1 MTRWLVSLSLIVV
14 VLALAWSGG
23 WYWLAGWADRRI
35 PGWLAEAAESG
46 IEVSCPRSDIVGF
59 PFAIRLDC
67 GETAVAERET
77 GTNAKL
83 AGLTGGVSVFAPAT
97 AQVALESPAHIE
109 SPLLEGPADI
119 SWEDAGM
126 DMGIGMSGPR
136 DVSFDATDVLASFAL
151 ENSDPAVAAA
161 STSGTLAPSD
171 AGGTDAAITFTDL
184 TLSADGAIFPPVSG
198 SASGHVSLP
207 PRALISGRAALQM
220 PLSANNVK
228 VSLERGEAR
237 LQALGDVAIDAEGI
251 VDGTITLR
259 IAGAEALP
267 AFIAALPPKRQQI
280 GNAIAG
286 AIFAFGQPA
295 TLDGEEA
302 SELVV
307 EIERGEARIG
317 PVEITL
323 PRLPL

>member
-1 MTRWLVSLSLIVV
+1 MLLILA

-46 IEVSCPRSDIVGF
+46 IEVSCAKSDIIGF
-59 PFAIRLDC
+59 PFALRIDC

-83 AGLTGGVSVFAPAT
+83 AGVTGGVSVFAPAT
-97 AQVALESPAHIE
+97 AQVALASPAHIE

-119 SWEDAGM
+119 SWEDAEM
-126 DMGIGMSGPR
+126 DMGMSMSGPR
-136 DVSFDATDVLASFAL
+136 DVSFDATDVLANFVL
-151 ENSDPAVAAA
+151 GDSDPAVAAA
-161 STSGTLAPSD
+161 GASGTLSPSD
-171 AGGTDAAITFTDL
+171 AGGTEATLAFRDL
-184 TLSADGAIFPPVSG
+184 IVSADGDTFPPVSG

-207 PRALISGRAALQM
+207 PRALASGRTALQT
-220 PLSANNVK
+220 PLSANNVE
-228 VSLERGEAR
+228 VTLASGEAR

-251 VDGTITLR
+251 VDGTVTLR
-259 IAGAEALP
+259 IAGADALP
-267 AFIAALPPKRQQI
+267 AFIAALPPERQQI

-286 AIFAFGQPA
+286 AIFAFGQPT
-295 TLDGEEA
+295 TLDGEQA

-317 PVEITL
+317 PVEVTL